1 MQIDKFV
8 RRAQK
13 FVGDSTPVDTVT
25 VIQQRPPIA
34 IAAGFVAFVVV
45 ALILNLLGLGNPI
58 LIGAVGGAA
67 LAVAMTSLTK
77 TYYLAGVGNEAQ
89 LLRLATWTGQPEA
102 LEKTLPRPIDATIA
116 KGLINKSVKID
127 GEKYILS
134 RMFESE
140 FGALT
145 SATA

>member
-1 MQIDKFV
+1 MQIEKFV

-13 FVGDSTPVDTVT
+13 FVGDDEPVDTVT
-25 VIQQRPPIA
+25 VVQQRPPVA
-34 IAAGFVAFVVV
+34 IAAGFAAFVAV
-45 ALILNLLGLGNPI
+45 ALILNVLGLGNPI
-58 LIGAVGGAA
+58 LIGALGGAA
-67 LAVAMTSLTK
+67 LAGAMTSLTR

-89 LLRLATWTGQPEA
+89 LLRLATWTGQPES
-102 LEKTLPRPIDATIA
+102 LEKTLARPIDATIS
-116 KGLINKSVKID
+116 KGLINKSVMID

-145 SATA
+145 ATTT